1 MAVAQQQG
9 SEGKKARGVVLGQS
23 INMRPDPP
31 APDVLPTPLILT
43 DLKPVSIP
51 RRGLRENL
59 QSFLQNTGLRSL
71 PDAVRMRW
79 QANDCIELLQNS
91 LLGGG
96 RGKRI
101 SVTHPQQ
108 LIPQVEFL
116 MTLTGEVDTERRLIH
131 MLIGRGMIEY
141 RKRISQIREKPQLF
155 ARTATSYFFA
165 GYKHQQQ
172 LGQVINPVEKFQ
184 MVQDIYNNYYWFKV
198 NYISSVIS
206 REPAEGGTKLFSKF
220 LRALFFMATVQ
231 EDGTLLPRPAGRLLP
246 SKEYV
251 VFLAKRDIGL
261 QLRLAEDEALRAE
274 LQNMLKSFRRQKQ
287 R

>member
-1 MAVAQQQG
+1 
-9 SEGKKARGVVLGQS
+9 
-23 INMRPDPP
+23 
-31 APDVLPTPLILT
+31 
-43 DLKPVSIP
+43 
-51 RRGLRENL
+51 
-59 QSFLQNTGLRSL
+59 
-71 PDAVRMRW
+71 
-79 QANDCIELLQNS
+79 
-91 LLGGG
+91 
-96 RGKRI
+96 
-101 SVTHPQQ
+101 
-108 LIPQVEFL
+108 
-116 MTLTGEVDTERRLIH
+116 
-131 MLIGRGMIEY
+131 MIEY

-251 VFLAKRDIGL
+251 VFLTKRDIGL